1 MVETDLVDDELPR
14 LHAEMPRKRAL
25 EADRDVAEAD
35 GAVPGIEQRARDDP
49 DRVREV
55 DDPRVRRR
63 ELAHALGDLEHDRH
77 RPKRLREPA
86 GTGRLLADAAAGE
99 RDRLVRE
106 ARLLAADADLDQD
119 EVGAVE
125 RAIEVAGHLQLAG
138 IALPLQ
144 HPRGEAA
151 DHVAP
156 LLVDVV
162 QDELAH
168 VDLVALTREPRD
180 ELGRVRRA
188 AADDRDL
195 HPFTPVN
202 VTPSTNAR
210 CARKK
215 RMSTGSITRIVAA
228 ITRFHCTWWSER
240 NWESPIEITQLS
252 WFSPT

>member
-1 MVETDLVDDELPR
+1 MTIPTGFVKSTI
-14 LHAEMPRKRAL
+14 HASGEESSRTRSAISQH
-25 EADRDVAEAD
+25 D
-35 GAVPGIEQRARDDP
+35 GN
-49 DRVREV
+49 
-55 DDPRVRRR
+55 
-63 ELAHALGDLEHDRH
+63 
-77 RPKRLREPA
+77 RPKRLREAA
-86 GTGRLLADAAAGE
+86 GTGRLLTDAAAGE
-99 RDRLVRE
+99 RDGLVRE

-125 RAIEVAGHLQLAG
+125 RAVEVAGHLQLAG
-138 IALPLQ
+138 VALPLQ

-168 VDLVALTREPRD
+168 VDLVALPREPRD

-195 HPFTPVN
+195 HPLFTPVR

-215 RMSTGSITRIVAA
+215 RISTGSITRIVAA
-228 ITRFHCTWWSER
+228 ITRFHCTWCSER
-240 NWESPIEITQLS
+240 NWESPIEMTQLS

>member
-1 MVETDLVDDELPR
+1 MIETDLVDDELPG
-14 LHAEMPRKRAL
+14 LHAEVARKRAL
-25 EADRDVAEAD
+25 EADRDVAETD

-55 DDPRVRRR
+55 DDPGVRRR
-63 ELAHALGDLEHDRH
+63 ELAHPLRDRQHDGHGPECLG
-77 RPKRLREPA
+77 EPA
-86 GTGRLLADAAAGE
+86 GAGRLLADAAAGE
-99 RDRLVRE
+99 RDGLVRE
-106 ARLLAADADLDQD
+106 ARLLAADANLDQD

-138 IALPLQ
+138 IALALQ

-168 VDLVALTREPRD
+168 VDLVALPREPRH
-180 ELGRVRRA
+180 ELRRVRRA

-195 HPFTPVN
+195 HPLTPVR

-215 RMSTGSITRIVAA
+215 RTSTGSITRIVAA
-228 ITRFHCTWWSER
+228 ITRFHCTWCSER
-240 NWESPIEITQLS
+240 N
-252 WFSPT
+252 